1 MRNDLRRAANR
12 ACRVVRQVQQ
22 ESENYPAMDETRS
35 VEPARIVAG
44 LVVVILLMACA
55 FALGKCSA
63 PALARP
69 VDVTEPATLDEL
81 TFGNGVDAVAIAANE
96 IGNYLASITTTT
108 TRAPVANPAPVGESV
123 WDALAV
129 CEAGS
134 NWAYPPVA
142 GGFSGGLMFHI
153 GTWRAMGGEEFAPDA
168 YLATREQQITIAERT
183 RDAAGS
189 YSPWPGC
196 SARLGLR

>member
-1 MRNDLRRAANR
+1 MRNDLRRTANR

-35 VEPARIVAG
+35 IEPARIVAG

-69 VDVTEPATLDEL
+69 VDVTEPVTVDDI
-81 TFGNGVDAVAIAANE
+81 GNGLNVDHAGIEVARLAD
-96 IGNYLASITTTT
+96 YLASITTTT
-108 TRAPVANPAPVGESV
+108 TRAPVASTAPVGESV

-196 SARLGLR
+196 SARLGL